1 MEYINDFLKIMLG
14 NKSFHVTY
22 GERLIKEMK
31 EVMNVK
37 GREWSSIKETTT
49 IKH

>member
-14 NKSFHVTY
+14 NKSFHLTY

-31 EVMNVK
+31 EVMNE
-37 GREWSSIKETTT
+37 REEERSSN
-49 IKH
+49 